1 MLEADL
7 FEMPKEFESV
17 DGSGEPD
24 VYLSCEIRR
33 VHSPWIARSSS
44 SPLDDETCPQR
55 ARTRRLASR
64 CAARAARALLR
75 PSACHLS
82 D

>member
-1 MLEADL
+1 MEADVV
-7 FEMPKEFESV
+7 EMPQVFASV
-17 DGSGEPD
+17 DDSIEPC
-24 VYLSCEIRR
+24 VYQSYEIRR
-33 VHSPWIARSSS
+33 VDLRIARSSS

-75 PSACHLS
+75 PSSCH
-82 D
+82 

>member
-1 MLEADL
+1 MEADVV
-7 FEMPKEFESV
+7 EMPQEFESV
-17 DGSGEPD
+17 DDSIEPC
-24 VYLSCEIRR
+24 VYQSYEIRR
-33 VHSPWIARSSS
+33 VDLQRIARSSS

-75 PSACHLS
+75 PSACH
-82 D
+82 

>member
-1 MLEADL
+1 MEADVV
-7 FEMPKEFESV
+7 EMPQEFESV
-17 DGSGEPD
+17 GDSIEPC
-24 VYLSCEIRR
+24 VYKSCEPRR
-33 VHSPWIARSSS
+33 VDSQRIARSSS